1 MHSNHPFRRHARP
14 NRELDD
20 AMFGAG
26 RRPGHGGDHN
36 HGPGEHRRGRAERGG
51 RVFDHGELRL
61 VILALIAERPRHGYE
76 LIKAIEERLGGSYSP
91 SPGVVYPTLTM
102 LEELGHT
109 TVTESASKKL
119 YAITDEGRAYL
130 AANEA
135 AVAAAMSRMA
145 ERGGRPDAPPPQL
158 IRAWEN
164 LRLALRLRQASRAL
178 PEPALHAI
186 VAALDAAAVAVERS

>member
-1 MHSNHPFRRHARP
+1 MHFHHPFRRHVRP
-14 NRELDD
+14 SRGPDET
-20 AMFGAG
+20 MFGG
-26 RRPGHGGDHN
+26 RPGRGDHH
-36 HGPGEHRRGRAERGG
+36 HGPGEHRHGRGERS

-130 AANEA
+130 AANAA
-135 AVAAAMSRMA
+135 AVAAAMGRMA
-145 ERGGRPDAPPPQL
+145 ERGARPDAPAPQL

-164 LRLALRLRQASRAL
+164 LRLALRLRQANGPL
-178 PEPALHAI
+178 PEAALHAI
-186 VAALDAAAVAVERS
+186 VTALDAAAIAVERS